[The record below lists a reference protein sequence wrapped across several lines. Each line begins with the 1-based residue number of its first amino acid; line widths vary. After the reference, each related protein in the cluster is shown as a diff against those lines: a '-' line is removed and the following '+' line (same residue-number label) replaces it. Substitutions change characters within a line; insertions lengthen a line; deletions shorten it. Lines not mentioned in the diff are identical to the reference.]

1 MTAPLPLQTP
11 RIGLGSDR
19 HVLVA
24 GRPCVL
30 GGVLFEDSPI
40 GPLGHSDADAI
51 LHALT
56 DALLG
61 AAGLDDLGT
70 LFPDSDPKW
79 SGADSTVLLRA
90 TLDCLK
96 QAGLRCWSADIVAV
110 CMEPKIGPR
119 RGLIRERLA
128 GLLGLP
134 SDRVN
139 LKGKT
144 PEGGETGPAA
154 IEVTAV
160 VLLGPLENLAPSSV
174 GS

>member
-1 MTAPLPLQTP
+1 MTAPLPPQTP

-19 HVLVA
+19 HLLVP

-30 GGVLFEDSPI
+30 GGVVFEDSPI

-79 SGADSTVLLRA
+79 SGADSSELLGA
-90 TLDCLK
+90 AMKLVK
-96 QAGLRCWSADIVAV
+96 QAGLRCWSADIVAI
-110 CMEPKIGPR
+110 CMQPKIGPR
-119 RGLIRERLA
+119 RNLMRARL
-128 GLLGLP
+128 GELLELP

-144 PEGGETGPAA
+144 PEGKEHDPAA

-160 VLLGPLENLAPSSV
+160 VLLGPAS
-174 GS
+174 

>member
-1 MTAPLPLQTP
+1 MTAPLPPQTP

-19 HVLVA
+19 HALVP
-24 GRPCVL
+24 GRPCRL

-40 GPLGHSDADAI
+40 GPHGHSDADAI

-56 DALLG
+56 DAVLG

-70 LFPDSDPKW
+70 LFPDSDPQW
-79 SGADSTVLLRA
+79 SGADSSELLRA
-90 TLDCLK
+90 ALELVK

-119 RGLIRERLA
+119 RSMIRA
-128 GLLGLP
+128 HIGALLDLP
-134 SDRVN
+134 RDRVN

-144 PEGGETGPAA
+144 PEGKESGPAA

-160 VLLGPLENLAPSSV
+160 VLLGPAS
-174 GS
+174 

>member
-1 MTAPLPLQTP
+1 MTAPLPPQTP

-19 HVLVA
+19 HALVP
-24 GRPCVL
+24 GRRCVL

-61 AAGLDDLGT
+61 AAGLEDLGT
-70 LFPDSDPKW
+70 LFPDSDPQW
-79 SGADSTVLLRA
+79 SGADSTQLLQA
-90 TLDCLK
+90 ALQQVK

-110 CMEPKIGPR
+110 CMEPRIGPR
-119 RGLIRERLA
+119 RSLIRARLGA
-128 GLLGLP
+128 LLELP
-134 SDRVN
+134 EDRVN

-144 PEGGETGPAA
+144 PEGNESGPAV

-160 VLLGPLENLAPSSV
+160 VLLGPADDVLDAEKA
-174 GS
+174 

>member
-1 MTAPLPLQTP
+1 MSSTLPPQTP

-19 HVLVA
+19 HLLVS
-24 GRPCVL
+24 GRPCML

-40 GPLGHSDADAI
+40 GPSGHSDADAI

-70 LFPDSDPKW
+70 LFPDSDPQW
-79 SGADSTVLLRA
+79 SGADSSELLRSA
-90 TLDCLK
+90 RELISA
-96 QAGLRCWSADIVAV
+96 QGLRCWSADIVAV
-110 CMEPKIGPR
+110 CDKPKIGPHR
-119 RGLIRERLA
+119 DRVRKRLA
-128 GLLGLP
+128 ELLDLP
-134 SDRVN
+134 VDRVN

-144 PEGGETGPAA
+144 PEGIEQQAPA

-160 VLLGPLENLAPSSV
+160 VLLGPDA
-174 GS
+174 

>member
-1 MTAPLPLQTP
+1 MTAPLPPQTP

-19 HVLVA
+19 HALVP
-24 GRPCVL
+24 GRACVL

-40 GPLGHSDADAI
+40 GPSGHSDADAI

-56 DALLG
+56 DAVLG

-70 LFPDSDPKW
+70 LFPDSDPQW
-79 SGADSTVLLRA
+79 AGADSAELLRA
-90 TLDCLK
+90 ALELVQ

-110 CMEPKIGPR
+110 CMQPKIGPR
-119 RGLIRERLA
+119 RSMIRTRLGA
-128 GLLGLP
+128 LLGLP
-134 SDRVN
+134 VDRVN

-144 PEGGETGPAA
+144 PEGSESRPAV

-160 VLLGPLENLAPSSV
+160 VLLGPV
-174 GS
+174 

>member
-1 MTAPLPLQTP
+1 MTAPLPPQTP

-19 HVLVA
+19 HALVA

-30 GGVLFEDSPI
+30 GGVLFDDSPI

-70 LFPDSDPKW
+70 LFPDHDPRW
-79 SGADSTVLLRA
+79 SGADSSELLRA
-90 TLDCLK
+90 ALELVN
-96 QAGLRCWSADIVAV
+96 QAGLRCWSCDIVAV

-119 RGLIRERLA
+119 RSLIRKHLA
-128 GLLGLP
+128 ALLSLP
-134 SDRVN
+134 TDRVN

-144 PEGGETGPAA
+144 PEGNETGPAA

-160 VLLGPLENLAPSSV
+160 VLLGPASA
-174 GS
+174 